1 MKMKKQKLSERE
13 TYTPKDVPQVLCS
26 VAMPLNRDDSLSEH
40 GLKTSDNILDVAQ
53 CQHTDSQ
60 NLRVSGIVYV
70 LNMRGQPLMPTTS
83 PKARRLL
90 RENKAKV
97 VKRKPFTI
105 QLTIAT
111 GENRQPITCK
121 IDSGY
126 KYVGFSCQTK
136 KAELICGEVK
146 LENKTSKRLTERL
159 MYRRSKRNKLW
170 YRQARFLNRKN
181 RLNKLPP
188 SIERN
193 YQTHL
198 NLIKKLEYL
207 LPITNKIIEVGNFNI
222 AKIENPDIEGVEY
235 QQGNLFGYQNLKD
248 FVLAREKG
256 LCQQCG
262 KEKKDK
268 WALHHIKEKSNGGTD
283 KPDNIALLHDSC
295 HKELHQKGLKL
306 KSKNKEYKDA
316 TFMNIIKSRFLRD
329 IQCNLEYG
337 YKTFC
342 NRQELKLTKT
352 HYNDAFCIGEIEK
365 GVQQSQPFFITQKR
379 RNNRSLQLN
388 RKGFKPSIRRQRYK
402 IQPHD
407 LVWIDDKE
415 SIVKG
420 LCNYGNQI
428 RVEDDYFL
436 IKQIQKHFSV
446 GSLFF
451 EKQNEVKTIYG

>member
-1 MKMKKQKLSERE
+1 
-13 TYTPKDVPQVLCS
+13 
-26 VAMPLNRDDSLSEH
+26 
-40 GLKTSDNILDVAQ
+40 
-53 CQHTDSQ
+53 
-60 NLRVSGIVYV
+60 
-70 LNMRGQPLMPTTS
+70 
-83 PKARRLL
+83 
-90 RENKAKV
+90 
-97 VKRKPFTI
+97 
-105 QLTIAT
+105 
-111 GENRQPITCK
+111 
-121 IDSGY
+121 
-126 KYVGFSCQTK
+126 
-136 KAELICGEVK
+136 
-146 LENKTSKRLTERL
+146 
-159 MYRRSKRNKLW
+159 
-170 YRQARFLNRKN
+170 
-181 RLNKLPP
+181 
-188 SIERN
+188 
-193 YQTHL
+193 
-198 NLIKKLEYL
+198 
-207 LPITNKIIEVGNFNI
+207 
-222 AKIENPDIEGVEY
+222 
-235 QQGNLFGYQNLKD
+235 
-248 FVLAREKG
+248 
-256 LCQQCG
+256 
-262 KEKKDK
+262 
-268 WALHHIKEKSNGGTD
+268 
-283 KPDNIALLHDSC
+283 
-295 HKELHQKGLKL
+295 
-306 KSKNKEYKDA
+306 
-316 TFMNIIKSRFLRD
+316 MNIIKSRFLRD